1 MITTLF
7 LDIGGVLLS
16 NGWDTEMRKQAI
28 KYFKLDAKETEDR
41 HHMTFDAFESG
52 KMTISEYLKQ
62 VVFYEPRSFN
72 ENQFVNYMNEQTAPF
87 QDHIDFFKMLKEKYE
102 LQVIAISNEPRE
114 LNEYRI
120 RRFHLKALFDA
131 VISSSFVH
139 FRKPDKDIFRLA
151 IDISQ
156 AEVEQSVFIDDRLMF
171 IEVAKSL
178 GLQGIQFTNLKEVK
192 MQLSTLG
199 LSVESKLLHND
210 R

>member
-7 LDIGGVLLS
+7 LDIGGVLLT
-16 NGWDTEMRKQAI
+16 NGWDTDMRQRAVD
-28 KYFKLDAKETEDR
+28 YFNLDAKETEER
-41 HHMTFDAFESG
+41 HHITFDTFESG
-52 KMTISEYLKQ
+52 KMSMSDYLKH

-72 ENQFVNYMNEQTAPF
+72 ENQFINYMHEQTVAF
-87 QDHIDFFKMLKEKYE
+87 HDHIDFFKEIKERYK

-114 LNEYRI
+114 LNAYRI
-120 RRFHLKALFDA
+120 KRFKLTTLFDA

-156 AEVEQSVFIDDRLMF
+156 AEVEQSIFIDDRLMF
-171 IEVAKSL
+171 VEIAKTL

-192 MQLSTLG
+192 KKLSTLG
-199 LSVESKLLHND
+199 LSVGTKILQND
-210 R
+210 